1 MARKSITYEEI
12 QKIKPFELTKM
23 TKQELVDLGKRILPK
38 TRTRLN
44 QIENAKGIYSPAA
57 ENVKAGMSNKSYSKM
72 TKNQLIHDISLQIQ
86 FHKAKTSTVKGTREW
101 QRTQDIYI
109 FGKGESGLPKH
120 TLNPT
125 QRKNFWSL
133 YREFNAQY
141 KNARYLIGYDKI
153 QQFLGDM
160 VAQDKSI
167 VNYNEINPA
176 TLEELMRRVK
186 EEYFEENEDYEYDD
200 DDVFSV

>member
-1 MARKSITYEEI
+1 MARKSITYKEI
-12 QKIKPFELTKM
+12 QSIKPFELTKM
-23 TKQELVDLGKRILPK
+23 SKQELVDLGNKILPK
-38 TRTRLN
+38 TKTRLN
-44 QIENAKGIYSPAA
+44 QIEKLKNSYSPAA
-57 ENVKAGMSNKSYSKM
+57 ETLKAGISNKSYNKM

-86 FHKAKTSTVKGTREW
+86 FHKAKTSTVEGIRNW
-101 QRTQDIYI
+101 QRTQDTYI
-109 FGKGESGLPKH
+109 FGKGKNGLPKH

-133 YREFNAQY
+133 YREFNTQY

-167 VNYNEINPA
+167 VNYNEITPA
-176 TLEELMRRVK
+176 ILEELMHRVE
-186 EEYFEENEDYEYDD
+186 EEYHRENEDYEYDD